1 MLPVQRSQVP
11 SLVRELDPTCHNYE
25 IGHAATKTS
34 IFFSSK
40 ELYFLDLIVMETLN
54 IRSLLLTNFKY
65 IIHYC

>member
-34 IFFSSK
+34 YSQINK
-40 ELYFLDLIVMETLN
+40 LKKKKKLVGVREKDDAHTILGEFLCL
-54 IRSLLLTNFKY
+54 
-65 IIHYC
+65 